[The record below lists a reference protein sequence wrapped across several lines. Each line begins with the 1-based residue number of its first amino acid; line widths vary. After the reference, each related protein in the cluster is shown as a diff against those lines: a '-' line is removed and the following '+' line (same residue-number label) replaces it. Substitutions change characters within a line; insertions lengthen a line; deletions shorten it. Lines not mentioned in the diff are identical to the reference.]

1 MKILYFSPH
10 PDLKL
15 SAQTGYGTHMREMIL
30 AFQKMGH
37 EVLIFIG
44 GEEQDIDGAVPSR
57 PDPVLHEKP
66 KGLLKTIVPK
76 ILWETLRDLHL
87 LFLNHTRVQQLG
99 RICATYKPDLIYE
112 RSHYGM
118 TAGVKVSRRLGIY
131 HILEVNSPNVQER
144 IKLSGPSFLVSIA
157 AKNERWILTRSNRV
171 LTVSTKLAE
180 MLKVPELASSWAV
193 TPNAIRPGQ
202 EKLASNSTSRLQL
215 QIPEN
220 TTLLGFVGSI
230 FPWHGIDLLI
240 EAIAQL
246 RTLNLDYHAIIVG
259 DGDTRQKLEQKA
271 ESLGITTNITW
282 TGSVPVCETYRYSEL
297 CDILIMPSSNEYG
310 SPVKIFEYAL
320 TSVPVIAPQTAPVME
335 VMEQGVHGI
344 LVEPHCNAMIEAILQ
359 LRDHSVRHNL
369 SSNWK
374 RQVLEKHTWS
384 HNARR
389 ALEGLKR

>member
-30 AFQKMGH
+30 AFQEMGH
-37 EVLIFIG
+37 EVLIFVA
-44 GEEQDIDGAVPSR
+44 GEEKEINGKESYGATPILRRKSK
-57 PDPVLHEKP
+57 DF
-66 KGLLKTIVPK
+66 LKWFVPK
-76 ILWETLRDLHL
+76 VLWETLRDLNL
-87 LFLNHTRVQQLG
+87 LFLNHTRVKQLG

-112 RSHYGM
+112 RCHYGM

-131 HILEVNSPNVQER
+131 HILEVNSPNVKER
-144 IKLSGPSFLVSIA
+144 IKLSGLSLLVSIA
-157 AKNERWILTRSNRV
+157 AKNDRWILTNSNRV
-171 LTVSTKLAE
+171 LVVSTRLAE

-202 EKLASNSTSRLQL
+202 EKLASNFTSREKL

-240 EAIAQL
+240 EAIAEL
-246 RTLNLDYHAIIVG
+246 RAQNLDYHAIIVG
-259 DGDTRQKLEQKA
+259 DGITKQKLEQKA
-271 ESLGITTNITW
+271 ESLGVAANITW
-282 TGSVPVCETYRYSEL
+282 TGAVPACETYRYSEL
-297 CDILIMPSSNEYG
+297 CDILVMPCSNEYG

-320 TSVPVIAPQTAPVME
+320 TSIPVIAPQTAPVME

-344 LVEPHCNAMIEAILQ
+344 LVQPHRNGIIDAILR
-359 LRDHSVRHNL
+359 LRDYDIRDKLASH
-369 SSNWK
+369 WK
-374 RQVLEKHTWS
+374 RKVLENHTWS

-389 ALEGLKR
+389 ALEGLNP